1 MNGGSKRLKVETVK
15 LSGLA
20 KNWQSKG
27 ISQGNQ
33 KEGSPN
39 TQHDPPPSN
48 NVLSGLDD
56 EDADSAKPLSNV
68 LKGQDVMQ
76 KNEASLFLP
85 FFHYNLR
92 EVIFV
97 DHPHH
102 RF

>member
-15 LSGLA
+15 PSGLV

-27 ISQGNQ
+27 ISRGDQQQG
-33 KEGSPN
+33 SSN
-39 TQHDPPPSN
+39 TQHDSPSSN
-48 NVLSGLDD
+48 NVLGGLDD
-56 EDADSAKPLSNV
+56 EDADSMKPLSNV
-68 LKGQDVMQ
+68 LKGRDVTRR
-76 KNEASLFLP
+76 NEASLFFT

-92 EVIFV
+92 EVNFV